1 MSTVTAATAVPF
13 LDLQLQHA
21 EVIDDIREPLLD
33 AISRAEFIGGPQVAA
48 FEAEYAVYC
57 EVRNCVGVGNGTDAI
72 ELALRALDIGKDHEV
87 VVPANTFIATAEAVA
102 RAGATVRLADV
113 DDDTLLLDPGAA
125 AGAVTPRTAAI
136 IPVHLYGQTAPVE
149 QFSDTAPT
157 IIEDAAQSQGARRHG
172 RAAGS
177 LGTIAAT
184 SFYPG
189 KNLGA
194 AGDAGAVLTDD
205 DGLARRVR
213 RIADHG
219 SSVKYV
225 HDEVG
230 FNSRLD
236 AIQAI
241 VLRAKLARLEGW
253 NEARREA
260 AKRYDELLSD
270 LPGVRTPTV
279 LEGNLPVWHIY
290 AIRVQDRDRI
300 LAGLRDA
307 GIGASL
313 HYPTPVHLTGAFR
326 SLGYAPGDF
335 PVAER
340 AAGELLSLPMFPQL
354 TEQQQVKV
362 AEALRSLV

>member
-1 MSTVTAATAVPF
+1 VSTPVPF
-13 LDLQLQHA
+13 LDLPAQHA
-21 EVIDDIREPLLD
+21 EVIDDIRDALLE
-33 AISRAEFIGGPQVAA
+33 AIARAEFIGGPQVAA
-48 FEAEYAVYC
+48 FEAQFAAYC
-57 EVRNCVGVGNGTDAI
+57 GVRHCVGVANGTDAL
-72 ELALRALDIGKDHEV
+72 ELALRALDIGSGQDV
-87 VVPANTFIATAEAVA
+87 VIPANTFIATAGAVA
-102 RAGATVRLADV
+102 RAGASVRLADV
-113 DDDTLLLDPGAA
+113 DDNTLLMDAA
-125 AGAVTPRTAAI
+125 SAARAVTESTAAV

-149 QFSDTAPT
+149 EIGHVASTVGAAV
-157 IIEDAAQSQGARRHG
+157 IEDAAQSQGAKRHG

-205 DGLARRVR
+205 ADVAARIR

-219 SSVKYV
+219 SSKKYV

-241 VLRAKLARLEGW
+241 VLQAKLARLEDW
-253 NEARREA
+253 NEARRA
-260 AKRYDELLSD
+260 AAERYHSLLAD
-270 LPGVRTPTV
+270 LPGIRTPSV
-279 LEGNLPVWHIY
+279 LPGNLPVWHIY
-290 AIRVQDRDRI
+290 AIRVPERDRV
-300 LAGLRDA
+300 LAGLNQA
-307 GIGASL
+307 GIGAAL

-326 SLGYAPGDF
+326 SLGYAAGDF

-340 AAGELLSLPMFPQL
+340 AAREILSLPMFPQI
-354 TEQQQVKV
+354 TEQQQARV
-362 AEALRSLV
+362 AEVLSGLL